1 MRIAISSDEQSGT
14 TRFQVEAPA
23 LSYLELL
30 QADDFEVKHCAV
42 KVEPMAQ
49 VSWST
54 ADVLRN
60 ASNMAFAI
68 EAHRRGLGLVAAK
81 NILSGKYPSGKKPH
95 RKKQNKSLKQ
105 G

>member
-1 MRIAISSDEQSGT
+1 MRRAISIEENSGT

-49 VSWST
+49 VSW
-54 ADVLRN
+54 ADARPMCDRLKDVSDL
-60 ASNMAFAI
+60 AI
-68 EAHRRGLGLVAAK
+68 LLEAHRRGYAVA
-81 NILSGKYPSGKKPH
+81 
-95 RKKQNKSLKQ
+95 RKLLET
-105 G
+105 